1 MGGKKKLSLKKMER
15 MQRRRDEQERKKKEK
30 TAGPKE
36 KKPPGI
42 IPPDPKSEKIVDELK
57 RMRVLTPYT
66 VASRFNIR
74 ISAAKGFL
82 EQLEENGVVQLVSGN
97 HSLKIYKTV
106 D

>member
-1 MGGKKKLSLKKMER
+1 MGGKKKIGLKKMER
-15 MQRRRDEQERKKKEK
+15 MQMRRGEQERRKKEK
-30 TAGPKE
+30 TVGPKE
-36 KKPPGI
+36 KKSPGI

-57 RMRVLTPYT
+57 RMRVLTPYN

-82 EQLEENGVVQLVSGN
+82 KQLEEKGVVQLVSGN
-97 HSLKIYKTV
+97 HSIKIYKTV